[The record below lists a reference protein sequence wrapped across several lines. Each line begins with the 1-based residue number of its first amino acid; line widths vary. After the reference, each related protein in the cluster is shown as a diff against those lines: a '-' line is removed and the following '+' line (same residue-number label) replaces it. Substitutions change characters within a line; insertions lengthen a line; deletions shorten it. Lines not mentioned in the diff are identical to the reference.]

1 VEEAEVAH
9 GAGGGANVERIARVD
24 EDDAQVIELGWGGQ
38 GTDYILRRG
47 GEKGEY
53 NSVEQW
59 QNERRAG
66 VRRNGGRGEG
76 AMDARTQTGR
86 SWFWGLGMILGN
98 GWLDFGVIRVAGML
112 ASFVLATV
120 WGPAEAQMNKKA
132 GVERG
137 AFGKLDDGTAI
148 EVFTLR
154 NSKGAAAK
162 IITYG
167 GTLTELWVPDRA
179 GKAGDV
185 VLGFDDLK
193 GYLGDHPH
201 FGGVIGRYA
210 NRIAKG
216 KFSIDGQE
224 YTLATNN
231 GPNTLHGGTVGFD
244 HRVWK
249 GEPIS
254 GAKGAAVRLT
264 YVSPD
269 SEEHFPGTLTA
280 TVVYTLTED
289 NALKIE
295 YTATTDKPT
304 AVNLTNHSY
313 FNLSGGGDVL
323 GHAVTLNASRY
334 TPVDSTLIP
343 TGELATVKGTAYD
356 FTKPMT
362 IGLRIAELAKVKE
375 LGGYDINY
383 VVDGESGKLRMAAKV
398 ADPASGREME
408 VWTTEPG
415 VQMYTG
421 NWLDGSLQGKRGVA
435 YGRYGAVCLETQH
448 YPDSVNRPNFPS
460 VILRPGAMYH
470 SETIYKFSAK

>member
-1 VEEAEVAH
+1 
-9 GAGGGANVERIARVD
+9 
-24 EDDAQVIELGWGGQ
+24 
-38 GTDYILRRG
+38 
-47 GEKGEY
+47 
-53 NSVEQW
+53 
-59 QNERRAG
+59 
-66 VRRNGGRGEG
+66 
-76 AMDARTQTGR
+76 
-86 SWFWGLGMILGN
+86 MILGY
-98 GWLDFGVIRVAGML
+98 GWLDFGVIGVAGML
-112 ASFVLATV
+112 ASIALATV
-120 WGPAEAQMNKKA
+120 WGPAEAEMDKKA

-137 AFGKLDDGTAI
+137 VFGKLDDGTAI

-167 GTLTELWVPDRA
+167 GTLSELWVPDRA
-179 GKAGDV
+179 GKNGDV

-193 GYLGDHPH
+193 GYLSDHPH

-244 HRVWK
+244 RRVWK

-254 GAKGAAVRLT
+254 GAKGAGVRLT

-269 SEEHFPGTLTA
+269 GEEHFPGTLTA
-280 TVVYTLTED
+280 TVVYTLSED

-323 GHAVTLNASRY
+323 GYTVTLNASRY

-343 TGELATVKGTAYD
+343 TGELAAVKSTAYD
-356 FTKPMT
+356 FTKPMS
-362 IGLRIAELAKVKE
+362 IGSRIAELAKVKE
-375 LGGYDINY
+375 
-383 VVDGESGKLRMAAKV
+383 MA
-398 ADPASGREME
+398 DTTSTTSWME
-408 VWTTEPG
+408 KAENCGWRRR
-415 VQMYTG
+415 
-421 NWLDGSLQGKRGVA
+421 WWIRL
-435 YGRYGAVCLETQH
+435 
-448 YPDSVNRPNFPS
+448 
-460 VILRPGAMYH
+460 PGARWKCGRRSRGCRCTPRTGWTEAFTGSMAWRTE
-470 SETIYKFSAK
+470 STARCAWRRSIIRIR